1 MNAVKHCP
9 SSMHI
14 LDVTRFCHFSI
25 MAGASFGTD
34 GLTLRKKACYKY
46 FSELSQRPTNITVE
60 QTTHLKN
67 YLLSVYFSHMTSIS
81 DFNFQ

>member
-34 GLTLRKKACYKY
+34 GLTLRKKAC
-46 FSELSQRPTNITVE
+46 
-60 QTTHLKN
+60 
-67 YLLSVYFSHMTSIS
+67 
-81 DFNFQ
+81 